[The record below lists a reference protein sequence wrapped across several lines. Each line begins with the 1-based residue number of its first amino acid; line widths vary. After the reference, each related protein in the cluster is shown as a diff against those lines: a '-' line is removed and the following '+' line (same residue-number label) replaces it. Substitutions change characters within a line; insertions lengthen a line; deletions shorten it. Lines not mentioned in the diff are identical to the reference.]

1 MEQNYSYR
9 HATLADKKQLIA
21 LALISYGQYA
31 TELEAEHLERMNRNI
46 SNDENWTAVLTVSK
60 SVVCLD
66 GDKIIG
72 MAFLIPHGNPWDI
85 FKAEWSYLRLVGV
98 DPGYQGKGIAKMLT
112 QKCIEHAIALKEK
125 TIALHTSEM
134 MHAAR
139 HIYES
144 AGFTILKEI
153 EPRLG
158 KRYWIYTLALNSENS
173 K

>member
-1 MEQNYSYR
+1 MTTPPYFYR
-9 HATLADKKQLIA
+9 SATLADKDQLIA
-21 LALISYGQYA
+21 LALLSYGQYA
-31 TELEAEHLERMNRNI
+31 PQLEPEHLKRLNKNI
-46 SNDENWTAVLTVSK
+46 SNRENWTNVITISK

-72 MAFLIPHGNPWDI
+72 MAFLIPHGNPWEI
-85 FKAEWSYLRLVGV
+85 FKAEWSYIRLVGV
-98 DPGYQGKGIAKMLT
+98 NPNYQGRGIAKILT
-112 QKCIEHAIALKEK
+112 RKCIEHAISLNEK

-139 HIYES
+139 HVYES

-158 KRYWIYTLALNSENS
+158 KRYWIYTMELQ
-173 K
+173 

>member
-1 MEQNYSYR
+1 
-9 HATLADKKQLIA
+9 
-21 LALISYGQYA
+21 
-31 TELEAEHLERMNRNI
+31 
-46 SNDENWTAVLTVSK
+46 
-60 SVVCLD
+60 
-66 GDKIIG
+66 
-72 MAFLIPHGNPWDI
+72 
-85 FKAEWSYLRLVGV
+85 V
-98 DPGYQGKGIAKMLT
+98 DPDYQGKGIAKMLT
-112 QKCIEHAIALKEK
+112 KKCIEHAIVLKEK

>member
-1 MEQNYSYR
+1 MERNYLYR
-9 HATLADKKQLIA
+9 HATLADKQQLIA

-31 TELEAEHLERMNRNI
+31 PELAAEHLEKMKKTI
-46 SNDENWTAVLTVSK
+46 SNEETWTSLIATSK
-60 SVVCLD
+60 SIVCVD

-85 FKAEWSYLRLVGV
+85 FKAEWSYIRLVGV
-98 DPGYQGKGIAKMLT
+98 NPEYQGQGIAKTLT
-112 QKCIEHAIALKEK
+112 RRCIDYAIALKEK
-125 TIALHTSEM
+125 TVALHTSEM

-144 AGFTILKEI
+144 AGFRILKEI

-158 KRYWIYTLALNSENS
+158 KRYWIYTLELP
-173 K
+173 